1 MESRR
6 ATIKDVA
13 EAAGVGVA
21 TVSRVL
27 SGGSA
32 SPRTRER
39 VLAVAAQLDY
49 RPSALGRNLRQRRT
63 GGIGLLVPDL
73 TDTFYGQLAEGVLA
87 CARSAGEP
95 VVLGSTGDDPEQEA
109 ELIGMLLEQSVDRV
123 IAVPAGDADT
133 WRPAVKA
140 GMTVVFAD
148 RLPSAMGGGAA
159 DGPAFAV
166 ADHSVENA
174 AIADLMLLDGLS
186 PGIGAQDA
194 PGGSLL
200 SRPRE
205 VPGAVASRPQEAG
218 ASRMLDVPSVLAD
231 DRTGIRTAVRYLRGL
246 GHRRIAYLGGP
257 GHDRRV
263 AAFREAVG
271 APVDEELVVFST
283 GSRDSAYAAAS
294 GLFQS
299 RPDLTAVVAGGNVL
313 GEAAVLAARELDLRV
328 PRDVSLVMY
337 DDVPWAELC
346 SPPLTVIA
354 QPGRDIG
361 YRAAELV
368 LRAGSRRPRSVVL
381 PTELIVR
388 GSCGPRH

>member
-1 MESRR
+1 MKR

-32 SPRTRER
+32 SPQTRER

-49 RPSALGRNLRQRRT
+49 RPSALGRNLRQQRS
-63 GGIGLLVPDL
+63 GGMGLLLPDL
-73 TDTFYGQLAEGVLA
+73 TDSFYGQLAEGVLA

-95 VVLGSTGDDPEQEA
+95 VVIGSTADDPEQEA
-109 ELIGMLLEQSVDRV
+109 ELIGMLLEQSVGRL
-123 IAVPAGDADT
+123 IAVPCGDADT
-133 WRPAVKA
+133 WRPALKA

-148 RLPSAMGGGAA
+148 RLPPEPDAGPPELGPGRPGPEPAGAALGGAVPESELEGA
-159 DGPAFAV
+159 LSGV
-166 ADHSVENA
+166 SSA
-174 AIADLMLLDGLS
+174 ALSELMMLDGV
-186 PGIGAQDA
+186 GA
-194 PGGSLL
+194 L
-200 SRPRE
+200 
-205 VPGAVASRPQEAG
+205 PGARPA
-218 ASRMLDVPSVLAD
+218 APRNAVRPLDVPAVLTD
-231 DRTGIRTAVRYLRGL
+231 DRSGIRTAVQYLRGL

-257 GHDRRV
+257 GREHRV
-263 AAFREAVG
+263 EAFRQAVG
-271 APVDEELVVFST
+271 GVPDEELIVFSD

-294 GLFQS
+294 GLFQT
-299 RPDLTAVVAGGNVL
+299 RPDLTALVAGGNML

-328 PRDVSLVMY
+328 PRDLSVVMY

-354 QPGRDIG
+354 QPARDMG

-368 LRAGSRRPRSVVL
+368 LRAGSRRPRSVLL
-381 PTELIVR
+381 PTELVIR
-388 GSCGPRH
+388 GSCGPRL

>member
-1 MESRR
+1 MKR

-32 SPRTRER
+32 SAQTRER

-63 GGIGLLVPDL
+63 GGMGLLVPDL

-87 CARSAGEP
+87 CARAAGEP
-95 VVLGSTGDDPEQEA
+95 VLIGSTGDDPEQEA
-109 ELIGMLLEQSVDRV
+109 ELVGSLLEQSVDRL
-123 IAVPAGDADT
+123 IAVPAGDAAT
-133 WRPAVKA
+133 WRPALKA

-148 RLPSAMGGGAA
+148 RLPADDPAEDDETGSAAL
-159 DGPAFAV
+159 
-166 ADHSVENA
+166 S
-174 AIADLMLLDGLS
+174 DLMALDGL
-186 PGIGAQDA
+186 PAAA
-194 PGGSLL
+194 PP
-200 SRPRE
+200 RP
-205 VPGAVASRPQEAG
+205 P
-218 ASRMLDVPSVLAD
+218 DVPSVLAD
-231 DRTGIRTAVRYLRGL
+231 DRSGIRTAVQYLKGL

-257 GHDRRV
+257 GHSRRV
-263 AAFREAVG
+263 RAFREALS
-271 APVDEELVVFST
+271 AALDDDLIVFSD

-299 RPDLTAVVAGGNVL
+299 RPDLTAVLAGGNML
-313 GEAAVLAARELDLRV
+313 GEAAVLAARELDLRI
-328 PRDVSLVMY
+328 PRDVSLIMY

-346 SPPLTVIA
+346 SPPLTVVA
-354 QPGRDIG
+354 QPGHDIG

-368 LRAGSRRPRSVVL
+368 LRAGTRRQRGVVL

-388 GSCGPRH
+388 GSCAPRR

>member
-32 SPRTRER
+32 SPETRER
-39 VLAVAAQLDY
+39 VLAVAAHLDY

-63 GGIGLLVPDL
+63 GGMGLFVPDL

-109 ELIGMLLEQSVDRV
+109 ELVGMLLEQSVDRV
-123 IAVPAGDADT
+123 IAVPSGGAET
-133 WRPAVKA
+133 WAPAIKA

-148 RLPSAMGGGAA
+148 RLPSDAPF
-159 DGPAFAV
+159 DTPS
-166 ADHSVENA
+166 DRDSVSRGVS
-174 AIADLMLLDGLS
+174 DLMLLDGL
-186 PGIGAQDA
+186 PPA
-194 PGGSLL
+194 
-200 SRPRE
+200 SRGRPLE
-205 VPGAVASRPQEAG
+205 VPA
-218 ASRMLDVPSVLAD
+218 VLAD
-231 DRTGIRTAVRYLRGL
+231 DRAGIRTAVRYLRGL
-246 GHRRIAYLGGP
+246 GHRRIAFLGGP
-257 GHDRRV
+257 GHGRRV

-271 APVDEELVVFST
+271 APVDEDLVVFAT

-299 RPDLTAVVAGGNVL
+299 RPDLTAVVTGGNVL

-368 LRAGSRRPRSVVL
+368 LRAGSRRPRSVLL

>member
-1 MESRR
+1 MKR

-32 SPRTRER
+32 SPQTRER

-49 RPSALGRNLRQRRT
+49 RPSALGRNLRQQRT
-63 GGIGLLVPDL
+63 GGMGLLLPDL
-73 TDTFYGQLAEGVLA
+73 TDSFYGQLAEGVLA

-95 VVLGSTGDDPEQEA
+95 VVIGSTADDPEQEA
-109 ELIGMLLEQSVDRV
+109 ELIGMLLEQSVDRL
-123 IAVPAGDADT
+123 IAVPCGDADT
-133 WRPAVKA
+133 WRPALKA

-148 RLPSAMGGGAA
+148 RLPPEPDLGTPRPAPAGAELGGAVPESELEGA
-159 DGPAFAV
+159 LSGL
-166 ADHSVENA
+166 SSA
-174 AIADLMLLDGLS
+174 ALSELMMLDGV
-186 PGIGAQDA
+186 GA
-194 PGGSLL
+194 L
-200 SRPRE
+200 
-205 VPGAVASRPQEAG
+205 PGARPA
-218 ASRMLDVPSVLAD
+218 APRPAARPLDVPAILTD
-231 DRTGIRTAVRYLRGL
+231 DRSGIRTAVQYLRGL

-257 GHDRRV
+257 GRERRV
-263 AAFREAVG
+263 EAFRQAVG
-271 APVDEELVVFST
+271 GVPDEELIVFSD

-294 GLFQS
+294 GLFQT
-299 RPDLTAVVAGGNVL
+299 RPDLTALVAGGNML

-328 PRDVSLVMY
+328 PRDLSVVMY

-354 QPGRDIG
+354 QPARDMG

-368 LRAGSRRPRSVVL
+368 LRAGSRRPRSVLL
-381 PTELIVR
+381 PTELVIR
-388 GSCGPRH
+388 GSCGPRL

>member
-1 MESRR
+1 MKR

-32 SPRTRER
+32 SPQTRER

-63 GGIGLLVPDL
+63 GGMGLLLPDL
-73 TDTFYGQLAEGVLA
+73 TDSFYGQLAEGVLA

-95 VVLGSTGDDPEQEA
+95 VVIGSTADDPEQEA
-109 ELIGMLLEQSVDRV
+109 ELIGMLLEQSVDRL
-123 IAVPAGDADT
+123 IAVPCGDADT
-133 WRPAVKA
+133 WRPALKA

-148 RLPSAMGGGAA
+148 RLPPEPDAGTTAPDPAAAVGGAEP
-159 DGPAFAV
+159 GGAV
-166 ADHSVENA
+166 PESELEGALSGLSSA
-174 AIADLMLLDGLS
+174 ALSELMMLDGV
-186 PGIGAQDA
+186 GA
-194 PGGSLL
+194 L
-200 SRPRE
+200 
-205 VPGAVASRPQEAG
+205 PGARPA
-218 ASRMLDVPSVLAD
+218 APRPAARPLDVPAILTD
-231 DRTGIRTAVRYLRGL
+231 DRSGIRTAVQYLRGL

-257 GHDRRV
+257 GRERRV
-263 AAFREAVG
+263 EAFRQAVG
-271 APVDEELVVFST
+271 GVPDEELIVFSD

-294 GLFQS
+294 GLFQT
-299 RPDLTAVVAGGNVL
+299 RPDLTALVAGGNML

-328 PRDVSLVMY
+328 PRDLSVVMY

-354 QPGRDIG
+354 QPARDMG

-368 LRAGSRRPRSVVL
+368 LRAGSRRPRSVLL
-381 PTELIVR
+381 PTELVIR
-388 GSCGPRH
+388 GSCGPRL

>member
-1 MESRR
+1 MEKR

-32 SPRTRER
+32 SPSTRER

-63 GGIGLLVPDL
+63 GGMGLLVPDL

-109 ELIGMLLEQSVDRV
+109 DLIGMLLEQSVDRL
-123 IAVPAGDADT
+123 IAVPSGDAET
-133 WRPAVKA
+133 WSPAIRA
-140 GMTVVFAD
+140 GMTVIFAD
-148 RLPSAMGGGAA
+148 RLPAQSPADDPAASALT
-159 DGPAFAV
+159 
-166 ADHSVENA
+166 
-174 AIADLMLLDGLS
+174 DLMLMDGL
-186 PGIGAQDA
+186 AAA
-194 PGGSLL
+194 P
-200 SRPRE
+200 P
-205 VPGAVASRPQEAG
+205 SRPQSQAQP
-218 ASRMLDVPSVLAD
+218 RPLDVPSVLAD
-231 DRTGIRTAVRYLRGL
+231 DRAGIRTAVRYLRGL
-246 GHRRIAYLGGP
+246 GHRRIAFLGGP
-257 GHDRRV
+257 GQQRRV

-271 APVDEELVVFST
+271 APVDEELVVFGT

-299 RPDLTAVVAGGNVL
+299 RPDLSAVVAGGNVL

-328 PRDVSLVMY
+328 PKDVSLVMY

-354 QPGRDIG
+354 QPGRDMG

-368 LRAGSRRPRSVVL
+368 LRSGGRRPRSVVL
-381 PTELIVR
+381 PTELIIR
-388 GSCGPRH
+388 GSCGPHR

>member
-1 MESRR
+1 MEVRR
-6 ATIKDVA
+6 VTIKDVA

-32 SPRTRER
+32 SPETRER

-73 TDTFYGQLAEGVLA
+73 TDTFFGQVAEGVLA

-95 VVLGSTGDDPEQEA
+95 VVVGSTGDDPEQEA
-109 ELIGMLLEQSVDRV
+109 ELVGMLLEQSVDRLV
-123 IAVPAGDADT
+123 AVPSGGAET
-133 WRPAVKA
+133 WLPVTRA

-148 RLPSAMGGGAA
+148 RLPG
-159 DGPAFAV
+159 GPA
-166 ADHSVENA
+166 DDGLPGST
-174 AIADLMLLDGLS
+174 ADLMLLDGI
-186 PGIGAQDA
+186 PA
-194 PGGSLL
+194 
-200 SRPRE
+200 RPPAR
-205 VPGAVASRPQEAG
+205 AVA
-218 ASRMLDVPSVLAD
+218 DVPAVLAD
-231 DRTGIRTAVRYLRGL
+231 DRSGIRTAVRYLHGL
-246 GHRRIAYLGGP
+246 GHRRIAFLGGP

-271 APVDEELVVFST
+271 APVDEELVVFAT
-283 GSRDSAYAAAS
+283 GTRDSAYAAAS

-299 RPDLTAVVAGGNVL
+299 RPDLTAVLAAGNML

-368 LRAGSRRPRSVVL
+368 LRGTGRRPRGVTL

>member
-1 MESRR
+1 MEKR

-32 SPRTRER
+32 SAATRER

-63 GGIGLLVPDL
+63 GGMGLLVPDL
-73 TDTFYGQLAEGVLA
+73 TDTFYGQLSEGVLA

-95 VVLGSTGDDPEQEA
+95 VVIGSTGGDPEQEA
-109 ELIGMLLEQSVDRV
+109 DLIGMLLEQSVDRL
-123 IAVPAGDADT
+123 IAVPSGDADA
-133 WRPAVKA
+133 WSPVLRA

-148 RLPSAMGGGAA
+148 RLPLLSSPEDVRAA
-159 DGPAFAV
+159 AV
-166 ADHSVENA
+166 AD
-174 AIADLMLLDGLS
+174 LMALDGLS
-186 PGIGAQDA
+186 AAA
-194 PGGSLL
+194 PA
-200 SRPRE
+200 RPLDI
-205 VPGAVASRPQEAG
+205 PAV
-218 ASRMLDVPSVLAD
+218 VAD
-231 DRTGIRTAVRYLRGL
+231 DRAGIRTAVRYLRGL
-246 GHRRIAYLGGP
+246 GHKRIAFLGGP
-257 GHDRRV
+257 GQESRV
-263 AAFREAVG
+263 NAFREAVG
-271 APVDEELVVFST
+271 APVDEELVVFGT

-299 RPDLTAVVAGGNVL
+299 RPDLSAVVAGGNVL

-354 QPGRDIG
+354 QPGRDMG

-368 LRAGSRRPRSVVL
+368 LRAGTRKPRSVVL
-381 PTELIVR
+381 PTELIIR
-388 GSCGPRH
+388 GSCGPHR

>member
-1 MESRR
+1 MEKR

-13 EAAGVGVA
+13 QAAGVGVA

-32 SPRTRER
+32 SPSTRER

-63 GGIGLLVPDL
+63 GGMGLLVPDL
-73 TDTFYGQLAEGVLA
+73 TDSFFGRLAEGVLA

-95 VVLGSTGDDPEQEA
+95 VVVGSTGDDPEQES

-123 IAVPAGDADT
+123 IAVPSGDADA
-133 WRPAVKA
+133 WRPAIRA
-140 GMTVVFAD
+140 GMTVIFAD
-148 RLPSAMGGGAA
+148 RLPAVPQDPAA
-159 DGPAFAV
+159 ASGFG
-166 ADHSVENA
+166 
-174 AIADLMLLDGLS
+174 DLMLLDGLAAAA
-186 PGIGAQDA
+186 PPPARALDA
-194 PGGSLL
+194 P
-200 SRPRE
+200 
-205 VPGAVASRPQEAG
+205 A
-218 ASRMLDVPSVLAD
+218 VLAD
-231 DRTGIRTAVRYLRGL
+231 DRAGIRTAVRYLSGL
-246 GHRRIAYLGGP
+246 GHRRIAFLGGP

-271 APVDEELVVFST
+271 EPVDEELIAFAT

-299 RPDLTAVVAGGNVL
+299 RPDLSAVLAGGNML

-328 PRDVSLVMY
+328 PQDVSLVMY

-368 LRAGSRRPRSVVL
+368 LRAGSRRPRTVVL

-388 GSCGPRH
+388 GSCGPRR

>member
-32 SPRTRER
+32 SPQTRER

-123 IAVPAGDADT
+123 IAVPAGDTDT
-133 WRPAVKA
+133 WRPAIKA

-148 RLPSAMGGGAA
+148 RLPTMDTPPHAPGDTRPGGVWSG
-159 DGPAFAV
+159 G
-166 ADHSVENA
+166 VENA

-186 PGIGAQDA
+186 PASGIGPQDA
-194 PGGSLL
+194 AGG
-200 SRPRE
+200 PT
-205 VPGAVASRPQEAG
+205 SRPQEASG
-218 ASRMLDVPSVLAD
+218 ASASRMLDVPSVLAD

-271 APVDEELVVFST
+271 APVDEELVVFAT

-368 LRAGSRRPRSVVL
+368 LRAGGRRPRSVVL

>member
-1 MESRR
+1 MDKR

-63 GGIGLLVPDL
+63 GGMGLLVPDL
-73 TDTFYGQLAEGVLA
+73 TDTFHAQLAEGVLA
-87 CARSAGEP
+87 CARAAGEP
-95 VVLGSTGDDPEQEA
+95 VVLGSTAGDPEQES
-109 ELIGMLLEQSVDRV
+109 ELIGMLLEQSVDRL
-123 IAVPAGDADT
+123 IAVPSGDEDT
-133 WRPAVKA
+133 WAPAIRA

-148 RLPSAMGGGAA
+148 RLPARPPS
-159 DGPAFAV
+159 DEDDDPATTAV
-166 ADHSVENA
+166 N
-174 AIADLMLLDGLS
+174 DLMLLDGVS
-186 PGIGAQDA
+186 SG
-194 PGGSLL
+194 
-200 SRPRE
+200 SRPR
-205 VPGAVASRPQEAG
+205 P
-218 ASRMLDVPSVLAD
+218 LDAPSVVAD
-231 DRTGIRTAVRYLRGL
+231 DRAGIRTAVRYLRGL
-246 GHRRIAYLGGP
+246 GHRRIAFLGGP
-257 GHDRRV
+257 GHDRRA
-263 AAFREAVG
+263 AAFGAAVG
-271 APVDEELVVFST
+271 APVDEELVVFAT

-299 RPDLTAVVAGGNVL
+299 RPDLSAVVAGGNVL

-354 QPGRDIG
+354 QPGRDMG

-368 LRAGSRRPRSVVL
+368 LRSGSRRPRGVML
-381 PTELIVR
+381 PTELIIR
-388 GSCGPRH
+388 GSCGPHRQ

>member
-1 MESRR
+1 MERR

-63 GGIGLLVPDL
+63 GGMGLLVPDL
-73 TDTFYGQLAEGVLA
+73 TDTFYAQFAEGVLA

-95 VVLGSTGDDPEQEA
+95 VVLGSTGGDPEQEA
-109 ELIGMLLEQSVDRV
+109 ELIGMLLEQSVDRL
-123 IAVPAGDADT
+123 IAVPSGDEDT
-133 WRPAVKA
+133 WAPAVRA

-148 RLPSAMGGGAA
+148 RLPARPFSEDDDPAA
-159 DGPAFAV
+159 AAV
-166 ADHSVENA
+166 N
-174 AIADLMLLDGLS
+174 DLMLLDGL
-186 PGIGAQDA
+186 AA
-194 PGGSLL
+194 PPPAAH
-200 SRPRE
+200 RPPE
-205 VPGAVASRPQEAG
+205 
-218 ASRMLDVPSVLAD
+218 LPSVLAD
-231 DRTGIRTAVRYLRGL
+231 DRAGIRTAVRYLRGL
-246 GHRRIAYLGGP
+246 GHRRIAFLGGP

-271 APVDEELVVFST
+271 SPVDEELVVFGT

-299 RPDLTAVVAGGNVL
+299 RPDLSAVVAGGNVL

-354 QPGRDIG
+354 QPGRDMG

-368 LRAGSRRPRSVVL
+368 LRSGGRRARSVVL
-381 PTELIVR
+381 PTELIIR
-388 GSCGPRH
+388 GSCGPHR

>member
-1 MESRR
+1 MEKR

-13 EAAGVGVA
+13 QAAGVGVA

-32 SPRTRER
+32 SPATRER

-63 GGIGLLVPDL
+63 GGMGLLVPDL
-73 TDTFYGQLAEGVLA
+73 TDTFYGQLSEGVLA

-95 VVLGSTGDDPEQEA
+95 VVIGSTGGDPEQEA
-109 ELIGMLLEQSVDRV
+109 DLIGMLLEQSVDRV
-123 IAVPAGDADT
+123 IAVPSGDADT
-133 WRPAVKA
+133 WSPALRA

-148 RLPSAMGGGAA
+148 RLPLRSSPEDVRTAG
-159 DGPAFAV
+159 V
-166 ADHSVENA
+166 
-174 AIADLMLLDGLS
+174 ADLMALDGL
-186 PGIGAQDA
+186 AAAA
-194 PGGSLL
+194 PA
-200 SRPRE
+200 RP
-205 VPGAVASRPQEAG
+205 
-218 ASRMLDVPSVLAD
+218 LDVPAVVAD
-231 DRTGIRTAVRYLRGL
+231 DRAGIRTAVRYLRGL
-246 GHRRIAYLGGP
+246 GHKRIAFLGGP
-257 GHDRRV
+257 GQGSRV
-263 AAFREAVG
+263 NAFREAVG
-271 APVDEELVVFST
+271 APVDEELVVFGT

-299 RPDLTAVVAGGNVL
+299 RPDLSAVVAGGNVL

-328 PRDVSLVMY
+328 PKDVSLVMY

-354 QPGRDIG
+354 QPGRDMG

-368 LRAGSRRPRSVVL
+368 LRAGSRKPRSVVL
-381 PTELIVR
+381 PTELIIR
-388 GSCGPRH
+388 GSCGPRR

>member
-1 MESRR
+1 MEKR

-32 SPRTRER
+32 SSHTRER

-63 GGIGLLVPDL
+63 GGMGLLVPDL

-95 VVLGSTGDDPEQEA
+95 VMLGSTGGDPEQEA
-109 ELIGMLLEQSVDRV
+109 ELIGMLLEQSVDRL
-123 IAVPAGDADT
+123 IAVPSGDAET
-133 WRPAVKA
+133 WAPAIRA

-148 RLPSAMGGGAA
+148 RLPAQPDHEEDPAA
-159 DGPAFAV
+159 
-166 ADHSVENA
+166 A
-174 AIADLMLLDGLS
+174 AAHDLLLLDGLS
-186 PGIGAQDA
+186 PA
-194 PGGSLL
+194 PQ
-200 SRPRE
+200 SRP
-205 VPGAVASRPQEAG
+205 
-218 ASRMLDVPSVLAD
+218 MDVPAVVAD
-231 DRTGIRTAVRYLRGL
+231 DRAGIRTAVRYLRGL
-246 GHRRIAYLGGP
+246 GHKRIAFLGGP
-257 GHDRRV
+257 GQDRRV
-263 AAFREAVG
+263 AAFGEAVG
-271 APVDEELVVFST
+271 APVDEELVVFGT

-299 RPDLTAVVAGGNVL
+299 RPDLSAVVAGGNVL

-354 QPGRDIG
+354 QPGRDMG

-368 LRAGSRRPRSVVL
+368 LRAGTRRPRSVVL
-381 PTELIVR
+381 PTELIIR
-388 GSCGPRH
+388 GSCGPRR

>member
-1 MESRR
+1 MEKR

-63 GGIGLLVPDL
+63 GGMGLLVPDL
-73 TDTFYGQLAEGVLA
+73 TDTFYAQFAEGVLA

-95 VVLGSTGDDPEQEA
+95 VVLGSTGGDPEQEA
-109 ELIGMLLEQSVDRV
+109 ELIGMLLEQSVDRL
-123 IAVPAGDADT
+123 IAVPSGDEDT
-133 WRPAVKA
+133 WAPAVRA

-148 RLPSAMGGGAA
+148 RLPARPFSEDDDPAA
-159 DGPAFAV
+159 TAV
-166 ADHSVENA
+166 N
-174 AIADLMLLDGLS
+174 DLMLLDGL
-186 PGIGAQDA
+186 AA
-194 PGGSLL
+194 PPPAAH
-200 SRPRE
+200 RPPE
-205 VPGAVASRPQEAG
+205 
-218 ASRMLDVPSVLAD
+218 LPSVLAD
-231 DRTGIRTAVRYLRGL
+231 DRAGIRTAVRYLRGL
-246 GHRRIAYLGGP
+246 GHRRIAFLGGP

-271 APVDEELVVFST
+271 APVDEELVVFGT

-299 RPDLTAVVAGGNVL
+299 RPDLSAVVAGGNVL

-354 QPGRDIG
+354 QPGRDMG

-368 LRAGSRRPRSVVL
+368 LRSGGRRARSVVL
-381 PTELIVR
+381 PTELIIR
-388 GSCGPRH
+388 GSCGPHR

>member
-1 MESRR
+1 MDAKR

-73 TDTFYGQLAEGVLA
+73 TDSFFGRLAEGVLA

-95 VVLGSTGDDPEQEA
+95 VVVGSTGDDPEQEA
-109 ELIGMLLEQSVDRV
+109 ELIGMLLEQSVDRL
-123 IAVPAGDADT
+123 IAVPSGDADA
-133 WRPAVKA
+133 WGPALKA

-148 RLPSAMGGGAA
+148 RLPSEAPDDDEA
-159 DGPAFAV
+159 DLGTT
-166 ADHSVENA
+166 
-174 AIADLMLLDGLS
+174 ADLMLLDGLT
-186 PGIGAQDA
+186 PA
-194 PGGSLL
+194 PAARS
-200 SRPRE
+200 
-205 VPGAVASRPQEAG
+205 V
-218 ASRMLDVPSVLAD
+218 DVPAVLAD
-231 DRTGIRTAVRYLRGL
+231 DRAGIRTAVRYLRGL
-246 GHRRIAYLGGP
+246 GHRRIAFLGGP
-257 GHDRRV
+257 GHERRV

-271 APVDEELVVFST
+271 APVDDELVVFAT

-299 RPDLTAVVAGGNVL
+299 RPDLTAVLAAGNVL

-346 SPPLTVIA
+346 APPLTVIA
-354 QPGRDIG
+354 QPARDIG

-368 LRAGSRRPRSVVL
+368 LRAGGRRPRSVVL

-388 GSCGPRH
+388 GSCGPRR

>member
-1 MESRR
+1 MEAKR

-73 TDTFYGQLAEGVLA
+73 TDTFFGRLAEGVLA

-109 ELIGMLLEQSVDRV
+109 EMVGMLMEQSVDRV
-123 IAVPAGDADT
+123 VAVPSGGAET
-133 WRPAVKA
+133 WAPVTRA

-148 RLPSAMGGGAA
+148 RLPAEPPDDDATPGST
-159 DGPAFAV
+159 
-166 ADHSVENA
+166 
-174 AIADLMLLDGLS
+174 ADLMLLDGV
-186 PGIGAQDA
+186 PPAAG
-194 PGGSLL
+194 
-200 SRPRE
+200 RP
-205 VPGAVASRPQEAG
+205 AG
-218 ASRMLDVPSVLAD
+218 RAAGDVPAVLAD
-231 DRTGIRTAVRYLRGL
+231 DRAGIRTAVRYLRGL
-246 GHRRIAYLGGP
+246 GHRRIAFLGGP

-271 APVDEELVVFST
+271 PPVDEELVVFAT

-299 RPDLTAVVAGGNVL
+299 RPDLSAVLAAGNVL

-368 LRAGSRRPRSVVL
+368 LRGGARRARTVVL

-388 GSCGPRH
+388 GSCGPRR